1 MWRKLKLAQF
11 LVLARLTTVENLRQ
25 PICLLLTTACVVL
38 IAVVPLVQLH
48 DFGEEG
54 KLARNSSLALHFVFG
69 LFVAG
74 YAACTSLSREM
85 RRGTAATVLS
95 KPVSRELF
103 FLAKYAGIAGV
114 VTAFS
119 LCAGV
124 ATLVSERV
132 AVRFVYTAEMA
143 GHVLDS
149 RIGLLLLSAPAAA
162 FLAAAILSYRTR
174 RAFQGMAFWFLVI
187 ALLATLFAGG
197 FFDRSGRFAP
207 FDVRVQWRIVPASL
221 LLVQGLLILAA
232 IALGLSTRLT
242 MAPTLTICCIVFVM
256 GLMSDYL
263 FGRHAATSSV
273 CALLHAI
280 IPNWQHFWVSDAL
293 NDGGVLPWPYLG
305 HALLYAI
312 TYTAAVICLG
322 ILSFRRAEVK

>member
-1 MWRKLKLAQF
+1 MWRKLAQF
-11 LVLARLTTVENLRQ
+11 LVLARLTAVENLRQ

-38 IAVVPLVQLH
+38 TATVPLVQMH
-48 DFGEEG
+48 DFGEDG
-54 KLARNSSLALHFVFG
+54 KLVRNSGLALHFVFG

-95 KPVSRELF
+95 KPVSREFF
-103 FLAKYAGIAGV
+103 FLAKYAGIAAV
-114 VTAFS
+114 VMAFS
-119 LCAGV
+119 LCAGT

-132 AVRFVYTAEMA
+132 AVRFVYSKEMV
-143 GHVLDS
+143 GYFMDTQTGV
-149 RIGLLLLSAPAAA
+149 LLLSAPALAY
-162 FLAAAILSYRTR
+162 LAAAVLSYCTP
-174 RAFQGMAFWFLVI
+174 RAFQGTAFWFLVI
-187 ALLATLFAGG
+187 ALLATLFACA

-207 FDVRVQWRIVPASL
+207 FDARVQWRIVPASL
-221 LLVQGLLILAA
+221 LLTQALLVLAA
-232 IALGLSTRLT
+232 IALGLSTRLAT
-242 MAPTLTICCIVFVM
+242 APTLTLCCVVFVV

-273 CALLHAI
+273 CALAHAV

-293 NDGGVLPWPYLG
+293 SKGGVLPWPYLG
-305 HALLYAI
+305 RAILYAI
-312 TYTAAVICLG
+312 AYTAAVICLG